1 YGEITVPLNENLLT
15 LQHDTANETGIAE
28 INYNDNKTEG
38 SGDELFQLDD
48 TAECFDEN
56 LREEKDSESD
66 FDLNDNH
73 KEERKRKLEYS
84 RKLSQTKRLHGEQYI
99 GYSRSSDG
107 KTWEDILFSA
117 GVKPINNRGLKKETL
132 LHLFQQKLLKF
143 LMGNSLTKEQ
153 EIGYKRCPKFL
164 ATIAELPQKDCTSNR
179 TILNEEN
186 IAIHKP
192 RKDQCDTC
200 CSWETHN
207 ISEEEYSEYI
217 EKKKEAEAAKKLAKD
232 TASDEKLV
240 VTMDLQ
246 SVLLAPK
253 LEASAIYYKQKLQIH
268 NFTVYALNDK
278 KVDLYVWHE
287 ANGNVT
293 ANEFTTCIVD
303 YIKMSIENK
312 QSYKHVLISDG
323 CGYQN
328 RNKVLS
334 SALLNVAVE
343 LQITIEQ
350 LVLERGHTMMES
362 DAVHSS
368 LDAYFKPPIYAPSD
382 YVSRMRQARNH
393 HPYNVHS
400 IDYLIM
406 KMTRKP

>member
-1 YGEITVPLNENLLT
+1 MSCSLKDKCDAMYPRGKLLVKKARENNISDIILESTAKTNVSDTKCFTDANEYQILFDVPLEKPFKLPENILCEIKNENLVTLVTDSSEEKKFDSENLNKTIEIEYGEIIVPLNENLLT
-15 LQHDTANETGIAE
+15 LQHDTANETDIAE

-84 RKLSQTKRLHGEQYI
+84 RKLSQTKRL
-99 GYSRSSDG
+99 R
-107 KTWEDILFSA
+107 
-117 GVKPINNRGLKKETL
+117 
-132 LHLFQQKLLKF
+132 
-143 LMGNSLTKEQ
+143 
-153 EIGYKRCPKFL
+153 
-164 ATIAELPQKDCTSNR
+164 
-179 TILNEEN
+179 
-186 IAIHKP
+186 
-192 RKDQCDTC
+192 
-200 CSWETHN
+200 
-207 ISEEEYSEYI
+207 EEEYREHI

-312 QSYKHVLISDG
+312 QSYKHVVLISDG

-350 LVLERGHTMMES
+350 LVLERGHTMMEA

-368 LDAYFKPPIYAPSD
+368 LDA
-382 YVSRMRQARNH
+382 
-393 HPYNVHS
+393 
-400 IDYLIM
+400 
-406 KMTRKP
+406 